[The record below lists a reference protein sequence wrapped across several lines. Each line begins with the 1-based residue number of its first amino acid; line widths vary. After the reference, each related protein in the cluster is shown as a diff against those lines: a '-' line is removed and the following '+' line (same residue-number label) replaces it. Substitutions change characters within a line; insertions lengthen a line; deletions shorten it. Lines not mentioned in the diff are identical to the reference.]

1 MSDFRNKRIALYGGS
16 FNPIHHGHLLTGL
29 EVIEKLKYD
38 YIVYIPANIPA
49 HKKIENIE
57 SSKRRL
63 DMVKMAVKKYNKFLF
78 SDVEIKRGGISF
90 TIDTVYELKDI
101 YQSKY
106 KFGIIFGDDL
116 LDELES
122 WKDFNKL
129 AKISEF
135 ICLTR
140 DNNKVYKPKIK
151 INYLNNRIVE
161 MSSTEIRNRV
171 KNKLNID
178 FMVTNE
184 VKKYIIKNKLYKKD
198 K

>member
-1 MSDFRNKRIALYGGS
+1 MPDFRNKKIAIFGGS
-16 FNPIHHGHLLTGL
+16 FNPIHLGHLLTGL

-49 HKKIENIE
+49 HKKEYNIE
-57 SSKRRL
+57 SSKRRF
-63 DMVKMAVKKYNKFLF
+63 DMVKMAVKSCDKFLA
-78 SDVEIKRGGISF
+78 SDVEIKRGGVSF
-90 TIDTVYELKDI
+90 TIDTVCQLKEI
-101 YQSKY
+101 YQTKY

-122 WKDFNKL
+122 WKDFGNL
-129 AKISEF
+129 VKISDL

-140 DNNKVYKPKIK
+140 NKNKIKKPKIR
-151 INYLNNRIVE
+151 INYLNNRVVE

-184 VKKYIIKNKLYKKD
+184 VKKYIIKNKLFSRTN
-198 K
+198 